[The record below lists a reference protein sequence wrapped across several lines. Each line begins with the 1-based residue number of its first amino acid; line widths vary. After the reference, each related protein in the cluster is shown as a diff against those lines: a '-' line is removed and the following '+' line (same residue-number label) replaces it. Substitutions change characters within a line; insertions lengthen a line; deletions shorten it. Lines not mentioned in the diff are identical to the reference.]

1 MLEKKNNT
9 YVIIGTKAQLV
20 KMAPVMLELEKRKI
34 DYTFISTGQHQET
47 IKDLI
52 STFQIK
58 KPDFYLYNGKD
69 ITKIWQMLIWSIG
82 CIKKVLKNKRKIFP
96 KKNGI
101 VLVHGD
107 TYSTILGAVIAK
119 ICHQKVGYIEAGLRS
134 FDIFNPFPEEIFR
147 LITSRLTDIHFCP
160 GDFAYQNSQK
170 YKGIK
175 INTKINTL
183 YDSLQLVLKNMNKIK
198 VDIPKEKYCIASIHR
213 FENLFKRKIF
223 QKIIKQIEYISKTKK
238 VLFILHK
245 PTKEKLIEY
254 GFYNH
259 LKSNPNIE
267 LRPRYDYF
275 RFIKLLNGAD
285 FIVTDGGSNQEECYY
300 LGKPCLLMRKTT
312 ERQEGIGSNV
322 VISNFDDKKIKN
334 FSKNYKRNII
344 KTKNKTFQSSKI
356 IIKNL
361 GILNKK

>member
-1 MLEKKNNT
+1 MSKIKSKL
-9 YVIIGTKAQLV
+9 YIIIGTKAQLI
-20 KMAPVMLELEKRKI
+20 KMAPIMIELKKRKI
-34 DYTFISTGQHQET
+34 DYTYISTGQHQET

-58 KPDFYLYNGKD
+58 KPDHTLYQGRD

-82 CIKKVLKNKRKIFP
+82 CIKNVLINRKKYFP

-107 TYSTILGAVIAK
+107 TYSTVLGAIIGK
-119 ICHQKVGYIEAGLRS
+119 ICQQKVAYVEAGLRS

-147 LITSRLTDIHFCP
+147 LITSQLADIHFCP
-160 GDFAYQNSQK
+160 GDFAYKNSQR

-175 INTKINTL
+175 INTQINTL
-183 YDSLQLVLKNMNKIK
+183 YDSLKLVIKNLNKIE
-198 VDIPKEKYCIASIHR
+198 VDIPQESYCIVSIHR
-213 FENLFKRKIF
+213 FENIF
-223 QKIIKQIEYISKTKK
+223 NKKVFSKIIGQIEFISKSKK

-254 GFYNH
+254 GLLVKLEDNQ
-259 LKSNPNIE
+259 NIE

-275 RFIKLLNGAD
+275 RFIKLLNSAD

-312 ERQEGIGSNV
+312 ERKEGIGSNV
-322 VISNFDDKKIKN
+322 LVSN
-334 FSKNYKRNII
+334 YRNKII
-344 KTKNKTFQSSKI
+344 KKF
-356 IIKNL
+356 
-361 GILNKK
+361 ILNIYSKQNKFIKHKSSPSEVIVNSIHQKH